1 MYLVFRLTQDIIDGV
16 ICFLIGDFDDLIA
29 LSNDFVEMLHHIF
42 KVETFGIALIW
53 GTVSHTVS
61 TTEVNLT

>member
-1 MYLVFRLTQDIIDGV
+1 MYLVFRLTQDIVDGV

-42 KVETFGIALIW
+42 
-53 GTVSHTVS
+53 
-61 TTEVNLT
+61 